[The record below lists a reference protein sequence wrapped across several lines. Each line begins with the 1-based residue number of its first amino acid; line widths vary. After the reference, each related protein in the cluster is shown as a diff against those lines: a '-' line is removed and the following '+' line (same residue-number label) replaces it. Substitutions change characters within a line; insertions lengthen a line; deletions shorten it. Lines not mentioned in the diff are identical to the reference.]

1 MTINIQTLDFTAK
14 KELNDFIHEKV
25 NSLSRIREDII
36 SAEVALKLDKSTTDE
51 NKICDIRLVIPG
63 NDLFAKRNARSFE
76 EAIKDVVTA
85 LEKQIIK
92 QKPR

>member
-25 NSLSRIREDII
+25 SALSRIKEDII
-36 SAEVALKLDKSTTDE
+36 SAEVSLKLDKSATDD

-63 NDLFAKRNARSFE
+63 NDLFAKRNAHSFE
-76 EAIKDVVTA
+76 EAIKEVITA

-92 QKPR
+92 KKPR